1 MMLNSSPL
9 KSPQKRLS
17 AIVDQL
23 LKTQIQAFYVNIVVG
38 ELTQF
43 SEEEIR
49 RQWSALVCNSPLE
62 GSVLNVRIIYAEQQ
76 CMACFYKYSPQNR
89 ETSCPQC
96 GGVGV
101 KIIAGEEFHL
111 ESIKG
116 KNE

>member
-1 MMLNSSPL
+1 MMLNSSPS

-23 LKTQIQAFYVNIVVG
+23 LKKTIQPVYVNIVVG

-49 RQWSALVCNSPLE
+49 TEWLELVHNSPLA
-62 GSVLNVRIIYAEQQ
+62 GSTLNVRIIRAEQQ

-89 ETSCPQC
+89 ETACPQC
-96 GGVGV
+96 GGVGA
-101 KIIAGEEFHL
+101 KIIAGEELHL
-111 ESIKG
+111 ESIKE
-116 KNE
+116 KK